1 MGKRNKK
8 KNKWRNKN
16 KHILFVDLS
25 GKKVTSSEVNDIAHK
40 VFGSLY
46 YSSSS
51 ESGL

>member
-8 KNKWRNKN
+8 KKKWKNRN
-16 KHILFVDLS
+16 KHIFFVDLS

-46 YSSSS
+46 YKSKT
-51 ESGL
+51 EA